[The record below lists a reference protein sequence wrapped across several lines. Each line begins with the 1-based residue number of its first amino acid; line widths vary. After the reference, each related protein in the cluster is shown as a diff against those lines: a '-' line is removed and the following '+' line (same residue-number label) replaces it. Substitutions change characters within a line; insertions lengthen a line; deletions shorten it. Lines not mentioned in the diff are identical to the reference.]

1 LEAFPHGSTYPMEV
15 GGQPMDPVWRD
26 WAPML
31 YDANLCGFPAVALP
45 IGLGDDG
52 LPVSMQVL
60 GLNRTDGRTLAV
72 AEAIEGVLGRFGRP
86 PEPFRHRLAS
96 DDVVVQAA

>member
-1 LEAFPHGSTYPMEV
+1 MEV

-60 GLNRTDGRTLAV
+60 GLNRTDGLTLAT
-72 AEAIEGVLGRFGRP
+72 AETIEGVLGRSSRP
-86 PEPFRHRLAS
+86 PEPFRDRPISEDA
-96 DDVVVQAA
+96 VIQAA